1 LKACSIKQAA
11 KKTGLSEDTIRYYEK
26 IHLLPRAKRNDSG
39 HRVYESDD
47 IDRMIFIT
55 CLKSAGMSLE
65 NIKYYLD
72 LDPDDP
78 NTAVERLALLKEQK
92 ENVEAKITDLQK
104 TLTYIEYKVDLYKGR
119 VSESK
124 AQTLPHRKK

>member
-1 LKACSIKQAA
+1 LETWSIKQAA

-26 IHLLPRAKRNDSG
+26 IHLLPRAKRNNSG
-39 HRVYESDD
+39 HRVYGSDD

-65 NIKYYLD
+65 TIKYYLD

-78 NTAVERLALLKEQK
+78 NTATERLALLKEQK
-92 ENVEAKITDLQK
+92 EKVEAKIADLQK
-104 TLTYIEYKVDLYKGR
+104 TLQYIEYKVDLYQGR

-124 AQTLPHRKK
+124 AQSLPNRK